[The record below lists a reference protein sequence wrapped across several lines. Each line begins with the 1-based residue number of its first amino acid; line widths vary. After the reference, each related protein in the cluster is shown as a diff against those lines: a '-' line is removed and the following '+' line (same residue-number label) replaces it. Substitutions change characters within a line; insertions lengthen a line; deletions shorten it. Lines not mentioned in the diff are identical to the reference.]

1 MSLSLVL
8 LSERQAWILTR
19 RLAPASLHANRSL
32 ASFVLPLSH
41 LQVDV
46 DSPPNSILL
55 FIQGVSFLSVFLFF
69 SFNQSF
75 LSLYVFQSP
84 NNDRVQVPVDPADRV
99 APNHRALEK

>member
-8 LSERQAWILTR
+8 LSERQAWILTP

-46 DSPPNSILL
+46 DSPPNSIPL
-55 FIQGVSFLSVFLFF
+55 FIQGVSFLGMFF

-75 LSLYVFQSP
+75 LSLYVFQPP
-84 NNDRVQVPVDPADRV
+84 NNDRVQVPVDLADRV
-99 APNHRALEK
+99 APNRALEKRAE